1 MTEETLLF
9 DPTDPA
15 TVLDPFPSYARLR
28 AFGPVWR
35 SPQSGIYFIT
45 RHADVH
51 AAWRDKRLGSDF
63 SQRYTAEEF
72 ITDPA
77 DLQPWRDDRY
87 ADFKAF
93 ERWDMI
99 ALEPPDHTKL
109 RRLVTT
115 AFTPRSIE
123 AQRSPASNLIHE
135 RITAARERG
144 SLDLVRDLAEPLSLT
159 IICEL
164 IGVPEPDRMRI
175 LALSHDVV
183 SMYEPSPTDA
193 IKDQANL
200 AVREFVAYTSDLIK
214 SRRLQPADDLLTG
227 LIDATVDGEHLSDEQ
242 VTSTVMVLLMAG
254 HEASVNAAS
263 NGVAAFGAHPDQWR
277 ALRSGETPAK
287 VAIEEILRWDPPL
300 QFFQRWVLDD
310 GFEVQGVAIPRG
322 AKVGLMIGSSNRD
335 PEKYENPDAFVIARG
350 ETSHLSFG
358 GGTHFCIG
366 APLARLELEL
376 LFSALAEALPEITL
390 LPGAVRRPGFQFR
403 GYVSLPIAAPTGA
416 LIAGR

>member
-1 MTEETLLF
+1 MDCACSLPETAPLGRNPVADSTLLF

-15 TVLDPFPSYARLR
+15 TALDPFPAYARLR
-28 AFGPVWR
+28 GHGPVWH
-35 SPQSGIYFIT
+35 SPQNGIHFIT

-63 SQRYTAEEF
+63 SQRYTPEEF
-72 ITDPA
+72 IRDKA

-115 AFTPRSIE
+115 AFTPRSVE
-123 AQRSPASNLIHE
+123 AQRGPASRLISE

-144 SLDLVRDLAEPLSLT
+144 SLDLVQDLAEPLSLT

-183 SMYEPSPTDA
+183 SMYEPSPSDA
-193 IKDQANL
+193 VKDRANL
-200 AVREFVAYTSDLIK
+200 AVREFSAYTADLIRA
-214 SRRLQPADDLLTG
+214 RRRQPADDLLTG
-227 LIDATVDGEHLSDEQ
+227 LIDATVDGEHLSDD
-242 VTSTVMVLLMAG
+242 
-254 HEASVNAAS
+254 
-263 NGVAAFGAHPDQWR
+263 VAAFAAHPDQWQLLR
-277 ALRSGETPAK
+277 AGAVPMKS
-287 VAIEEILRWDPPL
+287 AIEEILRWDPPL

-310 GFEVQGVAIPRG
+310 GFEVRGVQIPRG
-322 AKVGLMIGSSNRD
+322 SKVGLMIGSSNRD
-335 PEKYENPDAFVIARG
+335 PEKYENPDAFSIARG

-358 GGTHFCIG
+358 GGIHFCIG

-376 LFSALAEALPEITL
+376 LFGALVEALPDITL
-390 LPGAVRRPGFQFR
+390 LLGAVRRPGFQFR
-403 GYVSLPIAAPTGA
+403 GYVNLPIVAPSA
-416 LIAGR
+416 SR

>member
-1 MTEETLLF
+1 MDCACSLPETAPLGRNPVADSTLLF

-15 TVLDPFPSYARLR
+15 TALDPFPAYARLR
-28 AFGPVWR
+28 GHGPVWH
-35 SPQSGIYFIT
+35 SPQNGIHFIT

-63 SQRYTAEEF
+63 SQRYTPEEF
-72 ITDPA
+72 IRDKA

-115 AFTPRSIE
+115 AFTPRSVE
-123 AQRSPASNLIHE
+123 AQRGPASRLISE

-144 SLDLVRDLAEPLSLT
+144 SLDLVQDLAEPLSLT

-183 SMYEPSPTDA
+183 SMYEPSPSDA
-193 IKDQANL
+193 VKDRANL
-200 AVREFVAYTSDLIK
+200 AVREFSAYTADLIRA
-214 SRRLQPADDLLTG
+214 RRRQPADDLLTG
-227 LIDATVDGEHLSDEQ
+227 LIDATVDGEHLSDE
-242 VTSTVMVLLMAG
+242 
-254 HEASVNAAS
+254 H
-263 NGVAAFGAHPDQWR
+263 VAAFAAHPDQWQLLR
-277 ALRSGETPAK
+277 AGAVPMKS
-287 VAIEEILRWDPPL
+287 AIEEILRWDPPL

-310 GFEVQGVAIPRG
+310 GFEVRGVQIPRG
-322 AKVGLMIGSSNRD
+322 SKVGLMIGSSNRD
-335 PEKYENPDAFVIARG
+335 PEKYENPDAFSIARG

-358 GGTHFCIG
+358 GGIHFCIG

-376 LFSALAEALPEITL
+376 LFGALVEALPEITL

-403 GYVSLPIAAPTGA
+403 GYVNLPIVAPSA
-416 LIAGR
+416 SR

>member
-1 MTEETLLF
+1 VADSALLF

-15 TVLDPFPSYARLR
+15 TALDPFPAYARLR
-28 AFGPVWR
+28 EHGPVWH
-35 SPQSGIYFIT
+35 SPQSGIHFIT

-63 SQRYTAEEF
+63 SQRYTPEEF
-72 ITDPA
+72 IRDKA

-115 AFTPRSIE
+115 AFTPRSVE
-123 AQRSPASNLIHE
+123 AQRGPASRLISE
-135 RITAARERG
+135 RIAAARERG
-144 SLDLVRDLAEPLSLT
+144 SLDLVQDLAEPLSLT

-183 SMYEPSPTDA
+183 SMYEPSPSDA
-193 IKDQANL
+193 VKDHANL
-200 AVREFVAYTSDLIK
+200 AVREFAAYTADLIRA
-214 SRRLQPADDLLTG
+214 RRRQPADDLLTG
-227 LIDATVDGEHLSDEQ
+227 L
-242 VTSTVMVLLMAG
+242 
-254 HEASVNAAS
+254 SVNAAS
-263 NGVAAFGAHPDQWR
+263 NGVAAFAAHPDQWQLLR
-277 ALRSGETPAK
+277 AGTVPMKS
-287 VAIEEILRWDPPL
+287 AIEEILRWDPPL

-310 GFEVQGVAIPRG
+310 GFEVRGVQIPRG
-322 AKVGLMIGSSNRD
+322 SKVGLMIGSSNRD
-335 PEKYENPDAFVIARG
+335 PEKYENPDAFSIARG

-358 GGTHFCIG
+358 GGIHFCIG

-376 LFSALAEALPEITL
+376 LFGALAEALPEITL
-390 LPGAVRRPGFQFR
+390 LLGAVRRPGFQFR
-403 GYVSLPIAAPTGA
+403 GYVNLPIVAPSA
-416 LIAGR
+416 SR

>member
-1 MTEETLLF
+1 VADASLLF

-15 TVLDPFPSYARLR
+15 TAVDPFPSYARLR
-28 AFGPVWR
+28 AAGPVWR

-72 ITDPA
+72 LTNSA

-115 AFTPRSIE
+115 AFTPRSVE
-123 AQRSPASNLIHE
+123 AQRAPAHALISA
-135 RITAARERG
+135 RIGAARASG

-164 IGVPEPDRMRI
+164 IGVPESERMRI
-175 LALSHDVV
+175 LSLSHDVV
-183 SMYEPSPTDA
+183 SMYEPSPSDEV
-193 IKDQANL
+193 KERANL
-200 AVREFVAYTSDLIK
+200 AVREFSAYTADLIK
-214 SRRLQPADDLLTG
+214 ARRTKPAADLLTG
-227 LIDATVDGEHLSDEQ
+227 LIKATVDGDRLSDAQ
-242 VTSTVMVLLMAG
+242 VISTVMVLLMAG
-254 HEASVNAAS
+254 HEASVNAAA
-263 NGVAAFGAHPDQWR
+263 NGVAAFAQHPDEWR
-277 ALRSGETPAK
+277 ALRSGEVQTR

-300 QFFQRWVLDD
+300 QFFQRWVLEE
-310 GFEVQGVAIPRG
+310 GFEVQGVPIPRG
-322 AKVGLMIGSSNRD
+322 SKVGLMIGSSNRD
-335 PEKYENPDAFVIARG
+335 PDKYEQPDAFKIARG
-350 ETSHLSFG
+350 DTAHLSFG
-358 GGTHFCIG
+358 GGIHFCLG

-376 LFSALAEALPEITL
+376 LFDALASALPTIEL

-403 GYVSLPIAAPTGA
+403 GYVSLPIAAPRA
-416 LIAGR
+416 